1 MCINRSLQKDE
12 DRLLSNYKSKIHL
25 IPIQNIYFLLCY
37 AWNKLAE
44 RDLIEVSAEESPD
57 SLNLLARLLLNGTKT
72 LLKRGL
78 EQQYL
83 TETEIYQG
91 IKGKLEVGQ
100 SLRKNLFQK
109 GLAVCEY
116 DELSV
121 DILANQILKT
131 TLQNLY
137 KTEGLES
144 NLHHEIK
151 AIIWRMNEVNEIQ
164 ITEGIFKQVKIYRNN
179 SFYDFLL
186 NISELVHQ
194 NLLPNQEKGYFKFKD
209 FLRDERQMASVFE
222 EFIRNF
228 YKIEVPEAK
237 VYREDLRWKMLG
249 ENGAFL
255 PKMQTDISIKL
266 GDRKLIIDAKYYTET
281 LQKYYNT
288 EKIHSQHLY
297 QLFAYLKNQ
306 ENPQAEGILIY
317 PTTEK
322 SLSLTYTYEG
332 HKIRIETLNLNQ
344 NWQEIRGDLLRIIE
358 K

>member
-1 MCINRSLQKDE
+1 L
-12 DRLLSNYKSKIHL
+12 L
-25 IPIQNIYFLLCY
+25 IPIQNIYYLLCY

-44 RDLIEVSAEESPD
+44 RDFVEVSAEESPD
-57 SLNLLARLLLNGTKT
+57 LLSLLARVLLNGTKT

-100 SLRKNLFQK
+100 SLQKNLFQK

-121 DILANQILKT
+121 DILTNQILKT
-131 TLQNLY
+131 TLLNLY
-137 KTEGLES
+137 KTEGLEKT
-144 NLHHEIK
+144 LHHEIK
-151 AIIWRMNEVNEIQ
+151 SIIWRMNEVSEIQ
-164 ITEGIFKQVKIYRNN
+164 ITDSIFKQVRINRNS
-179 SFYDFLL
+179 SFYNFLL
-186 NISELVHQ
+186 NISELIHQ
-194 NLLPNQEKGYFKFKD
+194 NLLPNQEKGYFKFKN
-209 FLRDERQMASVFE
+209 FLRDERQMARLFE

-228 YKIEVPEAK
+228 YKIEVPEAR
-237 VYREDLRWKMLG
+237 VYREDLRWKMSG

-266 GDRKLIIDAKYYTET
+266 GNRKLIVDAKYYQET
-281 LQKYYNT
+281 LQKYYNA

-306 ENPQAEGILIY
+306 DNPKAEGILIY

-322 SLSLTYTYEG
+322 SLSLLYTHEG

-344 NWQEIRGDLLRIIE
+344 DWQGIRADLFKIIL
-358 K
+358 

>member
-1 MCINRSLQKDE
+1 M
-12 DRLLSNYKSKIHL
+12 
-25 IPIQNIYFLLCY
+25 IPIKNIYYLLCY

-44 RDLIEVSAEESPD
+44 RDFVEVSAEESPD
-57 SLNLLARLLLNGTKT
+57 LLNLLAKVLLNGTKT

-83 TETEIYQG
+83 TETQVYRG
-91 IKGKLEVGQ
+91 IKGKLDVGQ

-164 ITEGIFKQVKIYRNN
+164 ITDGIFKRVRIHRNN

-186 NISELVHQ
+186 NISELIHQ
-194 NLLPNQEKGYFKFKD
+194 NLLPNQEKGHFKFKD

-228 YKIEVPEAK
+228 YKIEVLEAR
-237 VYREDLRWKMLG
+237 VYREDLHWKMSG
-249 ENGAFL
+249 ESGAFL
-255 PKMQTDISIKL
+255 PKMQTDISMKL

-281 LQKYYNT
+281 LQKYYNA

-306 ENPQAEGILIY
+306 ENPEAEGILIY

-322 SLSLTYTYEG
+322 SLSITYTYEG
-332 HKIRIETLNLNQ
+332 HKISIETLNLNQ
-344 NWQEIRGDLLRIIE
+344 DWQGIRADLLGIL
-358 K
+358 KK